1 MPSRAGDVGGDQAGH
16 HQVRRHLQSWFLH
29 LVQYEDHH
37 LEDKAEVALV
47 GGAEGEDRE
56 ENAEEGDH
64 KRLEAERHQM
74 LAEGCLSGR
83 PG

>member
-1 MPSRAGDVGGDQAGH
+1 MPSRAGDVGGDQASH
-16 HQVRRHLQSWFLH
+16 YQVRRHLQSWLLH
-29 LVQYEDHH
+29 LVQNEDHH
-37 LEDKAEVALV
+37 LEDEAEVALV

-64 KRLEAERHQM
+64 KRLEAKTHQM